1 MEVKNMMEL
10 TINGQVYQFK
20 FGMGFL
26 REINKQTNMPV
37 DGLPG
42 VKKDVGFRYALMNLV
57 NGDPDALV
65 NILDV
70 ANKGQT
76 PRVTRDLLDGYIDEE
91 NTDIDEL
98 TDTVMGFLKSAN
110 ATKRTTKEL
119 LDAAE
124 KEKQRVEEEEA
135 RKRELMV

>member
-1 MEVKNMMEL
+1 MMEL

>member
-1 MEVKNMMEL
+1 MMEL
-10 TINGQVYQFK
+10 TINGQVYQFN

-26 REINKQTNMPV
+26 REINKQTNVPI
-37 DGLPG
+37 DGVPG
-42 VKKDVGFRYALMNLV
+42 VKKDVGFRYALMNLMD
-57 NGDPDALV
+57 GDPEALV

-70 ANKGQT
+70 ANKGQN
-76 PRVTRDLLDGYIDEE
+76 PRATRDLLDGYIDDE

-119 LDAAE
+119 LDAVE
-124 KEKQRVEEEEA
+124 TEKQRVEEDDA
-135 RKRELMV
+135 RKRELMA

>member
-1 MEVKNMMEL
+1 MMEL

-42 VKKDVGFRYALMNLV
+42 VKKDVGFRYALMNLI

-70 ANKGQT
+70 ANKGQN
-76 PRVTRDLLDGYIDEE
+76 PRVTRGLLDEYIDDED
-91 NTDIDEL
+91 TDIDEL
-98 TDTVMGFLKSAN
+98 TETVMGFLESAN
-110 ATKRTTKEL
+110 ATKKL
-119 LDAAE
+119 
-124 KEKQRVEEEEA
+124 
-135 RKRELMV
+135 RKRLRTLWRKRNREWKRKKRRRES

>member
-1 MEVKNMMEL
+1 M
-10 TINGQVYQFK
+10 
-20 FGMGFL
+20 
-26 REINKQTNMPV
+26 
-37 DGLPG
+37 
-42 VKKDVGFRYALMNLV
+42 
-57 NGDPDALV
+57 V

-70 ANKGQT
+70 ANKGQN
-76 PRVTRDLLDGYIDEE
+76 PRVTRDLLDGYIDDE

-119 LDAAE
+119 LDAVE

-135 RKRELMV
+135 RKRELMM

>member
-1 MEVKNMMEL
+1 
-10 TINGQVYQFK
+10 
-20 FGMGFL
+20 
-26 REINKQTNMPV
+26 
-37 DGLPG
+37 
-42 VKKDVGFRYALMNLV
+42 MNLI

-70 ANKGQT
+70 ANKGQN
-76 PRVTRDLLDGYIDEE
+76 PRVTRDLLDGYIDDE

-119 LDAAE
+119 LDAVE

-135 RKRELMV
+135 RKRELMM

>member
-1 MEVKNMMEL
+1 MMEL
-10 TINGQVYQFK
+10 TINGQVYQFN

-26 REINKQTNMPV
+26 REINKQTNVPI
-37 DGLPG
+37 DGVPG
-42 VKKDVGFRYALMNLV
+42 VKKDVGFRYALMNLMD
-57 NGDPDALV
+57 GDPEALV

-70 ANKGQT
+70 ANKGQN
-76 PRVTRDLLDGYIDEE
+76 PRVTRNLLDGYIDDE

-119 LDAAE
+119 VDAVE
-124 KEKQRVEEEEA
+124 KEKQRIEEEEA
-135 RKRELMV
+135 RKR